1 MTAKR
6 QPDGST
12 VYRGQ
17 TIKQNPNIRA
27 GKLGHYTIEGVPFAQ
42 LATAKEYVDI
52 LAKHELLERDELI

>member
-17 TIKQNPNIRA
+17 TIKKNPTIRA
-27 GKLGHYTIEGVPFAQ
+27 GKLGHYTIEGVPFSQ
-42 LATAKEYVDI
+42 LATAKEYVDV
-52 LAKHELLERDELI
+52 LAKHELIERDPLI